1 MTRNEY
7 RKAVLKHIV
16 RFAAK
21 CEENNIPYLWG
32 YGIPKPSLAVL
43 HSIDDYTSHD
53 VNWFLNNLEIK
64 FSSFYD
70 NLEADRDKLR
80 RERGFL
86 VNWLKEKNC
95 YAKCK
100 YNVIKMICRTFPE
113 IDAFPHEYTPAER
126 KWMKMRIKEID
137 REINKMDNN
146 YFDNEMWIK
155 EI

>member
-16 RFAAK
+16 RFAVK

-32 YGIPKPSLAVL
+32 YDLPRPSLAVL
-43 HSIDDYTSHD
+43 HSIDNYTSHD
-53 VNWFLNNLEIK
+53 INWFFNHLKIK
-64 FSSFYD
+64 FSSFYN
-70 NLEADRDKLR
+70 NLEADRNKLR

-86 VNWLKEKNC
+86 CNCLKEKKC
-95 YAKCK
+95 WAKSK
-100 YNVIKMICRTFPE
+100 YNIIKLVSRRFPE

-126 KWMKMRIKEID
+126 KWMKLRIKEID
-137 REINKMDNN
+137 REINKMDDN
-146 YFDNEMWIK
+146 YFDNEKWLK

>member
-32 YGIPKPSLAVL
+32 YAIPKPSLAVL
-43 HSIDDYTSHD
+43 HSIDNYTSHD

-70 NLEADRDKLR
+70 NLEADRNKLR
-80 RERGFL
+80 RERGL
-86 VNWLKEKNC
+86 LLNCLKEK
-95 YAKCK
+95 KCFAIWK
-100 YNVIKMICRTFPE
+100 YNVIKIKCRTFPE

-137 REINKMDNN
+137 REINKMDDN
-146 YFDNEMWIK
+146 YFDNEKWLK

>member
-16 RFAAK
+16 RLAAE

-32 YGIPKPSLAVL
+32 YGLPRPSLAVL
-43 HSIDDYTSHD
+43 HSIDNYTSHD
-53 VNWFLNNLEIK
+53 INWFFRHLEIK

-70 NLEADRDKLR
+70 NLEADRNKLR
-80 RERGFL
+80 SERGFL
-86 VNWLKEKNC
+86 VNWLKEKKC
-95 YAKCK
+95 YAKSK
-100 YNVIKMICRTFPE
+100 YNVIKIQCRTFPE
-113 IDAFPHEYTPAER
+113 IDVFPHEYTPAER

-146 YFDNEMWIK
+146 YFDNEKWLK